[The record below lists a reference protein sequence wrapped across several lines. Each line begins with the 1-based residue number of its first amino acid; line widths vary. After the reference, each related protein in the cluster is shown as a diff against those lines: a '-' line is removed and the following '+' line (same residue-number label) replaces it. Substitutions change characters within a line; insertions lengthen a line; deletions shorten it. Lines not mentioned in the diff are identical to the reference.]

1 MAVAGVD
8 RVQGKIVEKYK
19 LLLWVV

>member
-1 MAVAGVD
+1 MAEAGVD